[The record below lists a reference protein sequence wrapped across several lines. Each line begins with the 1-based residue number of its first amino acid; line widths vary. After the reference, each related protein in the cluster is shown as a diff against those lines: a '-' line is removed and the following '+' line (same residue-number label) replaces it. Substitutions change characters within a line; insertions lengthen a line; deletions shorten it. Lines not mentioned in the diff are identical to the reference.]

1 MLGIVIT
8 FLGVRMGAIPTGII
22 SAGFVAQYTTF
33 KKRVEYGYE
42 SEMHFIKVAINENDK
57 WCGLRIADFK
67 LPEGIIIAAV
77 KREEEMIIPRG
88 DIVIEE
94 DDVIILGA
102 EPYDEKETI
111 NLKEIVV
118 KNKHPWNN
126 KCIKNLDISRNSV
139 IVLVKRKN
147 KALIPNGNMFICEG
161 DRIYIYTK
169 TILEDMNNIEI

>member
-1 MLGIVIT
+1 M
-8 FLGVRMGAIPTGII
+8 
-22 SAGFVAQYTTF
+22 
-33 KKRVEYGYE
+33 
-42 SEMHFIKVAINENDK
+42 N
-57 WCGLRIADFK
+57 
-67 LPEGIIIAAV
+67 
-77 KREEEMIIPRG
+77 
-88 DIVIEE
+88 
-94 DDVIILGA
+94 IILRWRQLH
-102 EPYDEKETI
+102 DEKETI

>member
-1 MLGIVIT
+1 M
-8 FLGVRMGAIPTGII
+8 
-22 SAGFVAQYTTF
+22 
-33 KKRVEYGYE
+33 
-42 SEMHFIKVAINENDK
+42 
-57 WCGLRIADFK
+57 
-67 LPEGIIIAAV
+67 
-77 KREEEMIIPRG
+77 
-88 DIVIEE
+88 
-94 DDVIILGA
+94 IILGA